1 MEEEQPVMRSYELMF
16 FMVPTVTEEEVD
28 KVVSQLEGVIKADQG
43 ELSEVEK
50 MGKKNLAYR
59 IGKFG
64 EGYYVLLKLKA
75 KGSLV
80 KELERR
86 LKVTDTVLRHISV
99 RTDERMKGFE
109 KSKVR
114 RAKKAQRKS
123 PGIQPETAGSAL

>member
-1 MEEEQPVMRSYELMF
+1 MRSYELMF

-86 LKVTDTVLRHISV
+86 LKVMDTVLRHISV

-109 KSKVR
+109 KAKVR

-123 PGIQPETAGSAL
+123 PGIQPGTAGSAL

>member
-1 MEEEQPVMRSYELMF
+1 
-16 FMVPTVTEEEVD
+16 MVPTVTEEEVD

-50 MGKKNLAYR
+50 MGKRNLAYR

-64 EGYYVLLKLKA
+64 EGFYVLLKLKA

-99 RTDERMKGFE
+99 RTDERIE
-109 KSKVR
+109 RV
-114 RAKKAQRKS
+114 
-123 PGIQPETAGSAL
+123 

>member
-1 MEEEQPVMRSYELMF
+1 MRSYELMYI
-16 FMVPTVTEEEVD
+16 MVPTVTEEEVD

-43 ELSEVEK
+43 ELSEIEK
-50 MGKKNLAYR
+50 MGKRNLAYR

-86 LKVTDTVLRHISV
+86 LKVIDTVLRHISV
-99 RTDERMKGFE
+99 RMDEKLKSFE
-109 KSKVR
+109 KSKAR
-114 RAKKAQRKS
+114 RLKKAQRKA
-123 PGIQPETAGSAL
+123 PGIQPEAATSAL